1 MRPLL
6 INLQKPSERETLE
19 NMRPL
24 LQNLIRNKGLL
35 FILLI
40 ATGTTFFYDGVV
52 FQTYTRSTMTFFQKN
67 RTDYCA
73 VPFGY
78 NDSAAFQHCSLLF
91 QQNKIAHA
99 PTLEPR
105 IIFYVH
111 VGKTG
116 GTTLSS
122 VLRANCE
129 LYSKSGAQKCISNF
143 QRMQKNE
150 SKLSSMVQKAMHIN
164 GRPARFTTK
173 RPGDKVTTFLFTVRN
188 PITRAV
194 SGFDMNNPKNSGG
207 KHSNVTHFFYFK
219 CFPTAQVLAE
229 VLENSTSETDN
240 LCYPLGKYTLQGGL
254 GTTNVLRDAYQLK
267 FNYGAFANLTIQKY
281 PSKEIFVVRTEA
293 LWEDMADL
301 EVALGGS
308 HEQFENVKNIKEDYG
323 SSKYSSKSRLTA
335 RGKQVLCCFL
345 FRENEIFVELVQR
358 AANLAESEKAQYIDR
373 LYDDCGIT
381 SEGAALGVDLPTD
394 FSWSD
399 WVQRGKTCRSL
410 NVV

>member
-6 INLQKPSERETLE
+6 INLQNPSERETLE

-40 ATGTTFFYDGVV
+40 AAGTTFFYDGV

-116 GTTLSS
+116 GTTLNS
-122 VLRANCE
+122 VLQSNCR
-129 LYSKSGAQKCISNF
+129 LYSKSGAKKCISNF

-150 SKLSSMVQKAMHIN
+150 SKLSSMVEKTMHIK
-164 GRPARFTTK
+164 GRPAHFKPK

-194 SGFDMNNPKNSGG
+194 SGFDMTNPKNERRKG
-207 KHSNVTHFFYFK
+207 SNVTNFFYFK
-219 CFPTAQVLAE
+219 CFPMAQVLAE

-240 LCYPLGKYTLQGGL
+240 LCYPLGKNTLQGGL
-254 GTTNVLRDAYQLK
+254 GTTNIAKDAYQLK
-267 FNYGAFANLTIQKY
+267 FNYGAFTNLTIQKY

-308 HEQFENVKNIKEDYG
+308 HEQFENVKILKRITG
-323 SSKYSSKSRLTA
+323 VRSIL
-335 RGKQVLCCFL
+335 L
-345 FRENEIFVELVQR
+345 
-358 AANLAESEKAQYIDR
+358 NL
-373 LYDDCGIT
+373 G
-381 SEGAALGVDLPTD
+381 
-394 FSWSD
+394 
-399 WVQRGKTCRSL
+399 
-410 NVV
+410 